1 MSISVFQMN
10 ACMFSSFFFQGFWL
24 GDLLA
29 SGSGSGTPLIELVVL
44 SLSIAILRLFGLAE
58 QRQTQN
64 FYLRCFK
71 LDIDAVKSKFDLL
84 IE

>member
-1 MSISVFQMN
+1 M
-10 ACMFSSFFFQGFWL
+10 

-29 SGSGSGTPLIELVVL
+29 SGSGSGTLLIELGVL
-44 SLSIAILRLFGLAE
+44 SLSIAALRLFSLAE

-71 LDIDAVKSKFDLL
+71 SDFDAVKSKFDLL

>member
-10 ACMFSSFFFQGFWL
+10 ACMFSSFFFK
-24 GDLLA
+24 A
-29 SGSGSGTPLIELVVL
+29 SDWVIYSLLVVVLAPRL
-44 SLSIAILRLFGLAE
+44 SLSIATLRLFGLAE